1 MLHTIHNVILTVFF
15 LKFDCA
21 AKFTDVHTMLQ
32 HNNLYQYLSTYKV
45 PFTLDHPPL
54 SEIFPLVTTLGGRE
68 GNKVPFFNT
77 LLRKVAPKASQEC
90 FYMGLMA

>member
-45 PFTLDHPPL
+45 PEWTACYGKKYCISRNLAKENLTNSLFNSIFFTNDKFVFKKL
-54 SEIFPLVTTLGGRE
+54 I
-68 GNKVPFFNT
+68 KI
-77 LLRKVAPKASQEC
+77 
-90 FYMGLMA
+90 